1 MKTEARTKLKQLKTG
16 VHLVCITDAV
26 IIRNDDGTIKET
38 SEEGEV
44 GIAIRFSTGDNQHF
58 DKDYWINGSRHSF
71 FIKMCASAKIDP
83 TNLKF
88 KAEAKGK
95 RLWICIKEVHDI
107 DGDKIVMNELEQP
120 VINYYL
126 FDTIPCLDPN
136 RKPIVKGD
144 PGVDD
149 IASGVFLDYKQ
160 IVISKPILDYSGDI
174 IGIAHTTRLTI
185 DKIVEKYPLIEKQIS
200 AITNITGVKA
210 KSEKDP
216 FAEEEIETPKQQETK
231 EFIKKAESEIKKMS
245 NDPINWDEP

>member
-26 IIRNDDGTIKET
+26 IIRNGDGSIKET

-44 GIAIRFSTGDNQHF
+44 GITIRFSTGDNQHF
-58 DKDYWINGSRHSF
+58 DKDYWINGTRHSF
-71 FIKMCASAKIDP
+71 FIKMCASANIDP
-83 TNLKF
+83 ANLKF
-88 KAEAKGK
+88 KAEARGK
-95 RLWICIKEVHDI
+95 RLWICIKEVHDV
-107 DGDKIVMNELEQP
+107 DGDKVVLNELEQP

-144 PGVDD
+144 PGLDD

-160 IVISKPILDYSGDI
+160 ISNEGYRMKTVATYEAFENPKQ
-174 IGIAHTTRLTI
+174 
-185 DKIVEKYPLIEKQIS
+185 KEKTPIEKE
-200 AITNITGVKA
+200 TEEFFGGKA
-210 KSEKDP
+210 TEEKDP
-216 FAEEEIETPKQQETK
+216 FDEEEALTPKQQETK

-245 NDPINWDEP
+245 NDPINWDEL